1 MKMRKY
7 RSHKIVEA
15 GRIISIKPNVG
26 YDDMH
31 IRVDVG
37 GGIAENM
44 VVLNEVFS
52 RGIPDV
58 GDYMVRYAPDGYL
71 SWSPAKVFE
80 DGYALLEEAS

>member
-1 MKMRKY
+1 
-7 RSHKIVEA
+7 
-15 GRIISIKPNVG
+15 
-26 YDDMH
+26 
-31 IRVDVG
+31 
-37 GGIAENM
+37 M

-58 GDYMVRYAPDGYL
+58 GDCMVRYAPDGYL